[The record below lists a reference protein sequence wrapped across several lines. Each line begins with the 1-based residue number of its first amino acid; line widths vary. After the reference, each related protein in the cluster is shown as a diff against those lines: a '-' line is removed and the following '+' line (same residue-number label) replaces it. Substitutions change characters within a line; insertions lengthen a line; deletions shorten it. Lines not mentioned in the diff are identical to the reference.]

1 MELQDTAASR
11 VSIELPLGL
20 ALLFASLLFICVF
33 FCCCLHWKKLKTLFP
48 SSGADTSQ
56 AHMQQVDLTS
66 SPQKPAFPV
75 LMMKQNYAQSLPVLM
90 PGDEIPK
97 FIATACPCEPPRDE
111 RITIHVDM
119 AGNSDFCRSSN

>member
-75 LMMKQNYAQSLPVLM
+75 LV
-90 PGDEIPK
+90 I
-97 FIATACPCEPPRDE
+97 
-111 RITIHVDM
+111 ITPFQTNNTRFYLYVYDQF
-119 AGNSDFCRSSN
+119 S